1 MFNTPICYNFTE
13 PGTGDVKTD
22 SPDVV
27 QLVEQAEAED
37 LANSILIEISA
48 GAVKSWR
55 ERLQTRYGWFKSDN
69 CKNLIFEVTFCQKT
83 RFIRRIAY
91 K

>member
-1 MFNTPICYNFTE
+1 MTDFL
-13 PGTGDVKTD
+13 DVM
-22 SPDVV
+22 

-69 CKNLIFEVTFCQKT
+69 CKNLIFEVIYCLQMNGKGMAMVYSYAN
-83 RFIRRIAY
+83 I
-91 K
+91 